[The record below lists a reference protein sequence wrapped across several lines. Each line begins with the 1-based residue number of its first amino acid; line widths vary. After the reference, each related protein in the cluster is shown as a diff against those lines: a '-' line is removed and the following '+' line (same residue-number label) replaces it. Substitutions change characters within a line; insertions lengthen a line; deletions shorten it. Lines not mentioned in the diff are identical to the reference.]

1 MSSAVVHQR
10 HPGNVE
16 HPKTVLRSPQL
27 GKAPVDVECCGVGL
41 GPTELPVVKGDAG
54 AEPDHE
60 GHGAVQGRT
69 VVDLRLR
76 QTPSASTVEE
86 RTS

>member
-1 MSSAVVHQR
+1 MVHQR

-16 HPKTVLRSPQL
+16 NPKTVLRPPQL
-27 GKAPVDVECCGVGL
+27 SKVPVDLECCGVGL
-41 GPTELPVVKGDAG
+41 TELPVVKGDAG
-54 AEPDHE
+54 PEPGGVPDHE
-60 GHGAVQGRT
+60 GNGAVQGRT